1 MNEQHIGGEK
11 PKKLLPSYFY
21 EEDGKKVM
29 TEEFHIDR
37 GFCCGNGC
45 RHCPYEPKYQKGN
58 TYLVKK

>member
-29 TEEFHIDR
+29 TEEFHINR